1 MPPLNSIRKRDQT
14 LHTTS
19 DGMVLVITRD
29 HEIADQEPADRHA
42 PDGTADDGSA
52 DHDVSDHDL
61 LLRMLA
67 GDEQA
72 FTALYRRRQGAVYRF
87 ALQMTGSVVI
97 AEDVTQEVFMEL
109 IQHGRRFDPSR
120 GALRSFLY
128 GVARNLVLRRLDK
141 DGRTE
146 LGSGLRSGTGS
157 GMESPEPV
165 MKDFPGVE
173 DVLGDLTRR
182 ETIEQVRCAV
192 FSLPAAYREA
202 VVLCDLQDL
211 SYGEAAQILDCPL
224 GTVRSRLNRGRAML
238 AQKLRLLDLSINDPS
253 INDPSIKHP
262 SIKHPSIKHPSTIQ
276 ETGSNRP
283 DQEVPRRTAQARAG
297 ENVA

>member
-1 MPPLNSIRKRDQT
+1 MTPVNSTRRR
-14 LHTTS
+14 HTTS

-29 HEIADQEPADRHA
+29 HDKAGLHTTDHD
-42 PDGTADDGSA
+42 TADGQSA
-52 DHDVSDHDL
+52 DYDL

-67 GDEQA
+67 GDEPA

-109 IQHGRRFDPSR
+109 IEHGRRFDPSR

-128 GVARNLVLRRLDK
+128 GIARNLVLRRIDK
-141 DGRTE
+141 DGHAGPKFGWESRLE
-146 LGSGLRSGTGS
+146 SG
-157 GMESPEPV
+157 PEPA
-165 MKDFPGVE
+165 MEDFPAIE

-182 ETIEQVRCAV
+182 ETIDQVRRAV
-192 FSLPAAYREA
+192 SSLPPVYREA

-211 SYGEAAQILDCPL
+211 RYGEAAQILDCPV

-238 AQKLRLLDLSINDPS
+238 AQKLRILDSS
-253 INDPSIKHP
+253 G
-262 SIKHPSIKHPSTIQ
+262 IQ
-276 ETGSNRP
+276 EAASNRP

-297 ENVA
+297 ESVA

>member
-1 MPPLNSIRKRDQT
+1 MPPMNSNRKRDQT

-19 DGMVLVITRD
+19 DRMVLVITRD
-29 HEIADQEPADRHA
+29 HD
-42 PDGTADDGSA
+42 TADHDAANRESA
-52 DHDVSDHDL
+52 DHPLSDYDL
-61 LLRMLA
+61 LVRMLA
-67 GDEQA
+67 GDEPA

-109 IQHGRRFDPSR
+109 IERGRRFDPSR

-128 GVARNLVLRRLDK
+128 GVARNLVLRRIDK
-141 DGRTE
+141 DGPA
-146 LGSGLRSGTGS
+146 GLDSAA
-157 GMESPEPV
+157 E
-165 MKDFPGVE
+165 DFPGVE

-182 ETIEQVRCAV
+182 ETIEQVRRAV
-192 FSLPAAYREA
+192 SSLPAAYREV

-211 SYGEAAQILDCPL
+211 SYGEAAQILDCPV

-238 AQKLRLLDLSINDPS
+238 AQKLRLLDSS
-253 INDPSIKHP
+253 G
-262 SIKHPSIKHPSTIQ
+262 IQ
-276 ETGSNRP
+276 EAASNRP

-297 ENVA
+297 ESVA